1 MGKWNQVEK
10 EPVKSKIPPAKP
22 RGVQLWVYYREPLR
36 GAWIKARDLKHLS
49 SQQNPMVYSSGY
61 TIGNPSEE
69 PGSKPET

>member
-49 SQQNPMVYSSGY
+49 SQV
-61 TIGNPSEE
+61 
-69 PGSKPET
+69 